1 MKCEKCGAELRED
14 ERVCPVCG
22 REAAETEAVTA
33 ASAGE
38 PDGAAGIEAEGAG
51 AGAAETEVD
60 TEAGAE
66 TNTETNTLTE
76 RASADL
82 ETPPKGKKNKK
93 AILIGG
99 GVVAVAAA
107 AAIAVTATRKDPKDI
122 VLDAFQ
128 MAWESRQQGPA
139 EQIFG
144 VSQFMEPKYGE
155 STETSLRIQV
165 DDEPSED
172 NPYPVI
178 DTTYLNG
185 FGLRLDSKTDGEAL
199 KSRVDLAVTY
209 QDMDVAG
216 LHMYYGDRVLMASVP
231 ELVDRVFLVD
241 LNEGL
246 ADRLRESPLLS
257 TIVEYGELDADA
269 LEAYVNQALEQAEH
283 AEENQF
289 DIKGLYER
297 YKEAC
302 KAQDELKA
310 AMVVEKGT
318 SSTFTIDGESVSGQG
333 YEVHIDKQAL
343 FTFLR
348 DTVDFVLQDEAYQKA
363 YEKQLE
369 MATNLLQIA
378 GERALGT
385 EPELPPSLSESS
397 DEVRA
402 QTEQL
407 IQFLDQHMQ
416 DIDMTVYVDKEGR
429 LAMAELRTVL
439 MGAAEGAADES
450 ADSAAGD
457 AQSSPDEV
465 QAALQLTL
473 KGGNYLTENMS
484 GVLSL
489 SQGEEKILLSYD
501 KQESNDGTKIETA
514 QEFALSDGTEQ
525 NASLKTNSSYQ
536 IESGEYQLGAV
547 LGYADPEM
555 GDQEMPL
562 YTVKGVI
569 TELEKGTSIAG
580 TLDELEIGGGE
591 YHIITLSGDFS
602 YGPLS
607 SELTELEGE
616 QWDVMAGTWEDYEE
630 VSAEASSNVFGLLME
645 VMSLMSE

>member
-22 REAAETEAVTA
+22 QEAAETEAVTA

-38 PDGAAGIEAEGAG
+38 PEGAAGMEAEGAG
-51 AGAAETEVD
+51 AGAAETAVD

-76 RASADL
+76 RDSADL

-128 MAWESRQQGPA
+128 MVWESRQQGPA

-144 VSQFMEPKYGE
+144 VSQFMEPNYEE
-155 STETSLRIQV
+155 STETSFRIQV
-165 DDEPSED
+165 DED
-172 NPYPVI
+172 LAEDGSDLISDVAYF
-178 DTTYLNG
+178 NG
-185 FGLRLDSKTDGEAL
+185 LGLRLDTKADPEVL
-199 KSRVDLAVTY
+199 KSRMDLALIY
-209 QDMDVAG
+209 NDMDVAG
-216 LHMYYGDRVLMASVP
+216 LHMYYGDRVLMASIP

-246 ADRLRESPLLS
+246 ADRLNASPLFGPMLEES
-257 TIVEYGELDADA
+257 GGDAEA
-269 LEAYVNQALEQAEH
+269 VEAYVDLIMDEAEH

-289 DIKGLYER
+289 DIKGLYDR

-310 AMVVEKGT
+310 AMTVEKG
-318 SSTFTIDGESVSGQG
+318 SSGTFTIDGESVSGQG
-333 YEVHIDKQAL
+333 YDVHIDKEAL

-348 DTVDFVLQDEAYQKA
+348 DTVDFVLQDEAYQA
-363 YEKQLE
+363 SYQRQLDL
-369 MATNLLQIA
+369 MDRVMQIM
-378 GERALGT
+378 GESALGT
-385 EPELPPSLSESS
+385 EGMPSLNEST

-416 DIDMTVYVDKEGR
+416 DIDMTVYVDKKGR

-439 MGAAEGAADES
+439 LGAAEEAADGS
-450 ADSAAGD
+450 TDPGAGD
-457 AQSSPDEV
+457 GQGSPSET
-465 QAALQLTL
+465 QMTLQLTL
-473 KGGNYLTENMS
+473 EGGNYLTENMS
-484 GVLSL
+484 GALTL
-489 SQGEEKILLSYD
+489 IQGEEKILISYD
-501 KQESNDGTKIETA
+501 KQASNDGTRIEHA
-514 QEFALSDGTEQ
+514 QKFTLGDGTDQ
-525 NASLKTNSSYQ
+525 LGTLAASASYQ
-536 IESGEYQLGAV
+536 IDTGEYELTGSLIAPG
-547 LGYADPEM
+547 LETGEE
-555 GDQEMPL
+555 EMPL

-616 QWDVMAGTWEDYEE
+616 QWDVMTGTWEDYEE
-630 VSAEASSNVFGLLME
+630 ISAEASSNVFGLLME